1 MSDTTT
7 NPQRRERT
15 FLGHPVQLATLFGVE
30 MFERFSFYGMQAI
43 LLYYM

>member
-7 NPQRRERT
+7 TSQRRERT